1 MNRNVALIAALVV
14 LAGGGAAAWAL
25 GRDTGSPPTP
35 GDDRRADRQPTV
47 SGRPAPPVDCSQPPP
62 ATVIGYTGQPSDIT
76 AGPLTFIGAGEG
88 AQEPASAFRPRD
100 GQDRGWKAPVA
111 VQPGHAVTV
120 RVEASAR
127 EIAALDYHT
136 PTGDA
141 RRVADGEPA
150 VTFRACPRGAPRS
163 ANDAVTT
170 WNGVVVVKGPACVPL
185 EIFTDQRT
193 TPERLSM
200 RIGLERCREAS

>member
-1 MNRNVALIAALVV
+1 MIAERIASPQCR
-14 LAGGGAAAWAL
+14 AG
-25 GRDTGSPPTP
+25 
-35 GDDRRADRQPTV
+35 Q
-47 SGRPAPPVDCSQPPP
+47 PPVDCSQPPP

-100 GQDRGWKAPVA
+100 GQARGWKAPVA

-150 VTFRACPRGAPRS
+150 VTFPACPRGAPRS